1 MPHLVTAWATWPTP
15 SSWWPPFE
23 GNNAQGVKKDFL
35 NLNAFQVKMLKTTL
49 ICSFFCFGYISSP
62 LTEKYQWRT
71 NFSMFILNQQ
81 PLTQFQNFTAKDTC
95 FMVTF
100 WQKFWPLHILIWVK
114 KYSTRNCCIYYTS
127 KLMYLSCSGDLPPL
141 RGGDLQHKTKTCIVS
156 WHLCFFLNP

>member
-1 MPHLVTAWATWPTP
+1 MLLFWVHFQSLDWEKYESNWFEITMTLDSFKQQFGCLHVT
-15 SSWWPPFE
+15 
-23 GNNAQGVKKDFL
+23 
-35 NLNAFQVKMLKTTL
+35 
-49 ICSFFCFGYISSP
+49 
-62 LTEKYQWRT
+62 KYQWCT
-71 NFSMFILNQQ
+71 NFSMFIFNQQ

-156 WHLCFFLNP
+156 WHLCFFLNPWDTCY